1 MIKMKENVF
10 KIIFAT
16 VIGGLSAYMKILTIP
31 LIMLIG
37 VMIIDYTSGMLKA
50 WLTSTLSSRIGI
62 QGIVKKVCYLLIVAV
77 AAVVDWI
84 IQCVLSQIGIHID
97 VNMYIGLIVTVWLI
111 INELISIL
119 ENLAVIGVPLPNLLT
134 KIIKKLKVAVENTA
148 ESEE

>member
-1 MIKMKENVF
+1 MKENVF

-16 VIGGLSAYMKILTIP
+16 VIGGISAYMRILTIP

-62 QGIVKKVCYLLIVAV
+62 KGIVKKVCYLLIVAV
-77 AAVVDWI
+77 AAVVDWL
-84 IQCVLSQIGIHID
+84 IQSALTQIGIHID

>member
-1 MIKMKENVF
+1 MKENVF

>member
-1 MIKMKENVF
+1 MKENVF

-62 QGIVKKVCYLLIVAV
+62 KGIVKKVCYLLIVAV
-77 AAVVDWI
+77 AAVVDWL

-119 ENLAVIGVPLPNLLT
+119 ENLAVIGVPLPVLLT

>member
-1 MIKMKENVF
+1 MKENVF

-16 VIGGLSAYMKILTIP
+16 VIGGISAYMRILTIP

-62 QGIVKKVCYLLIVAV
+62 KGIVKKVCYLLIVAV
-77 AAVVDWI
+77 AAVVDWL

>member
-1 MIKMKENVF
+1 MKENVF

-16 VIGGLSAYMKILTIP
+16 VIGGISAYMRILTIP

-62 QGIVKKVCYLLIVAV
+62 KGIVKKICYLLIVAV
-77 AAVVDWI
+77 AAVVDWL
-84 IQCVLSQIGIHID
+84 IQSVLSQIGIHID

-148 ESEE
+148 GSEE

>member
-1 MIKMKENVF
+1 MKENVF

-16 VIGGLSAYMKILTIP
+16 LIGGISAYMRILTIP

-62 QGIVKKVCYLLIVAV
+62 KGIVKKVCYLLIVAV
-77 AAVVDWI
+77 AAVVDWL

>member
-1 MIKMKENVF
+1 MKENVF

-16 VIGGLSAYMKILTIP
+16 VIGGISAYMRILTIP

-62 QGIVKKVCYLLIVAV
+62 KGIVKKVCYLLIVAV
-77 AAVVDWI
+77 AAVVDWL

-119 ENLAVIGVPLPNLLT
+119 ENLAVIGVPLPVLLT